1 MLDVKAEFT
10 RFCGPSALYSSH
22 TKEPRTLTLVYT
34 IPAIGTDT
42 HRVVAHL
49 RNGLS
54 VVLMRA
60 VRQCAASAA
69 NHAYAATGHREADM
83 QQLLKGRLV

>member
-1 MLDVKAEFT
+1 MFDIKAEFT

-34 IPAIGTDT
+34 IPAIGADT

-69 NHAYAATGHREADM
+69 NHAYVATGHREADM
-83 QQLLKGRLV
+83 QQLLRGKLV

>member
-22 TKEPRTLTLVYT
+22 SREPRTLTVIYT
-34 IPAIGTDT
+34 IPALGEDT

-49 RNGLS
+49 RNGLQ
-54 VVLMRA
+54 VVMMRA
-60 VRQCAASAA
+60 VRQAAASAA
-69 NHAYAATGHREADM
+69 NHAYVATGHREADM
-83 QQLLKGRLV
+83 KQLLQGKLV